1 MSSEQIPH
9 DPITGEII
17 DIIEEIEEPEVLRN
31 AKKYLG
37 LMEAFEVDAGNMEI
51 NMQVEKTRIVEDL
64 TPDHYKEDVIIESII
79 DADNLIEDFAMIRK
93 NLQSNIK
100 STAIILEKFGHDLAS
115 SHAEDVSGQMLMGY
129 SELIKS
135 ANTSMKLLIDSYERV
150 AKIQVEVKKLLSEN
164 KDLDIENG
172 DAEATTVNNVINF
185 TGTPAELLA
194 SLSDNS

>member
-1 MSSEQIPH
+1 MYKSQIPH
-9 DPITGEII
+9 DPVTGE
-17 DIIEEIEEPEVLRN
+17 IIEEIEEPESLRN

-37 LMEAFEVDAGNMEI
+37 LMEVFNIDAGNMEQ
-51 NMQVEKTRIVEDL
+51 NLQEEKQKIVNDL
-64 TPDHYKEDVIIESII
+64 TPDHYKEPIITESII

-100 STAIILEKFGHDLAS
+100 ATATILEKFGQDLAS
-115 SHAEDVSGQMLMGY
+115 SHAEDVSGQMMVGY

-150 AKIQVEVKKLLSEN
+150 AQIQISIKKLLSEN
-164 KDLDIENG
+164 KDLDIKNG
-172 DAEATTVNNVINF
+172 DAEASTVNNIVNF

-194 SLSDNS
+194 SLKDNS